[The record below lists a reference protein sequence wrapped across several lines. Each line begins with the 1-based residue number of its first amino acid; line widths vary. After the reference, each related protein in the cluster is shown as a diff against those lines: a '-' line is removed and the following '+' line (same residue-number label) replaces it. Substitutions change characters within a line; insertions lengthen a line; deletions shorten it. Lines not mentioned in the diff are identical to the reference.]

1 MRLGILICALITM
14 SCNKDLPDRQELMD
28 QFYQEQVD
36 DFLENRK
43 RDCMRSAER
52 AAQIKVDSLIDNWI
66 NASLFDTLNFPSK
79 PTKPSTPEHIIDKVS
94 RF

>member
-1 MRLGILICALITM
+1 M
-14 SCNKDLPDRQELMD
+14 SCNNNLPDRQKLID

-36 DFLENRK
+36 EFLENRK
-43 RDCMRSAER
+43 RDCMRSAQR

-66 NASLFDTLNFPSK
+66 NASLFDTLNFP
-79 PTKPSTPEHIIDKVS
+79 TKPPKPPTPEHIIDKVS